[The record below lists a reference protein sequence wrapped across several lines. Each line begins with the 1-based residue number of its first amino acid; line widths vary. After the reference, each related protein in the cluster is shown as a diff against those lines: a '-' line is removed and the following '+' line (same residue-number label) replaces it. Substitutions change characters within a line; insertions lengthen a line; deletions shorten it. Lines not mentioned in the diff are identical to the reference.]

1 MNTHIFRPALAS
13 LVIAS
18 MLFAGTFA
26 PAKAAT
32 TSTIRDI
39 LIGAAALAA
48 VATAYNVAHKQQ
60 LARTVEG
67 YLPDGSVV
75 YQDGH
80 VVSSNGISW
89 YPGNSGDQVACSNQQ
104 CEISGQ
110 NNGYGYN
117 GSSGYNRAPYAATTA
132 YTQPG
137 AGAAVAD
144 TVTKRARS

>member
-26 PAKAAT
+26 PAKADT
-32 TSTIRDI
+32 TSTVRDV

-48 VATAYNVAHKQQ
+48 VATAYNVEHKRQ

-80 VVSSNGISW
+80 VVSSNG
-89 YPGNSGDQVACSNQQ
+89 A
-104 CEISGQ
+104 
-110 NNGYGYN
+110 
-117 GSSGYNRAPYAATTA
+117 
-132 YTQPG
+132 
-137 AGAAVAD
+137 
-144 TVTKRARS
+144 